1 MLRTLVPSSTRALR
15 SARCSAAS
23 FSTGARLLAADPR
36 AIYDKM
42 SSSTHTGDVY
52 VRSLSS
58 RAPPRGAALDDDD
71 DVDDADPPTRKQS
84 EIITDHNNVKDLYQ
98 RYKQATNKDEKATLV
113 NTSALAPSVSPRRR
127 SLTLIL
133 VRALQV
139 IHELAVHSEAE
150 EVRAPLVSP
159 PASCRAASLTLR
171 APARRQVSV
180 YNDLEKRG
188 LASESKLLRDEHEEL
203 EKQLYSVDWT
213 KVDSA
218 DFAPSARASSPP
230 LSLGWCID

>member
-1 MLRTLVPSSTRALR
+1 
-15 SARCSAAS
+15 
-23 FSTGARLLAADPR
+23 
-36 AIYDKM
+36 M

-52 VRSLSS
+52 
-58 RAPPRGAALDDDD
+58 
-71 DVDDADPPTRKQS
+71 S

-113 NTSALAPSVSPRRR
+113 NT
-127 SLTLIL
+127 I
-133 VRALQV
+133 

-218 DFAPSARASSPP
+218 DFAPKFEKAIQLFIQHSDREEDEILKDLSSK
-230 LSLGWCID
+230 LSPEDNDRLAKEFLAKRNVVPTRPHPAAPQGGGAVQKVLGMATKPCVLALLSSCALSGHRRH

>member
-1 MLRTLVPSSTRALR
+1 MLRRLVLDGRQAPRSRPSSNLRQDVFLDPHRRRLRALP
-15 SARCSAAS
+15 
-23 FSTGARLLAADPR
+23 L
-36 AIYDKM
+36 
-42 SSSTHTGDVY
+42 
-52 VRSLSS
+52 LSS
-58 RAPPRGAALDDDD
+58 PSSRSGPRRRR

-230 LSLGWCID
+230 LSWVVHRLT